1 MTPSSG
7 SAGIRDPGRHLPTV
21 LLVDDDPETQ
31 QLIRLVLRRR
41 CEVLMASSVA
51 EARCQLAAHLGEVRM
66 IFIDLMLAKPDD
78 GLALTRQLRRTV
90 PWRRIPIVAETAHA
104 DYRLAALRAGCD
116 EFLAKPFY
124 AKDLHSIVDRYLE
137 RESRF

>member
-1 MTPSSG
+1 VTPSSG
-7 SAGIRDPGRHLPTV
+7 SAGIRDPGRHLPKV

-51 EARCQLAAHLGEVRM
+51 EARCQLVAHSGEVKM
-66 IFIDLMLAKPDD
+66 IFIDLVLAKPDE

-90 PWRRIPIVAETAHA
+90 PWRKIPIVAETAHA
-104 DYRLAALRAGCD
+104 DYRLALRAGCD

-137 RESRF
+137 RESRL

>member
-1 MTPSSG
+1 
-7 SAGIRDPGRHLPTV
+7 V

-31 QLIRLVLRRR
+31 QLIRLALRRR
-41 CEVLMASSVA
+41 CQVLVASSAA
-51 EARCQLAAHLGEVRM
+51 EACGQLAAHPGEIRM
-66 IFIDLMLAKPDD
+66 ILIDPVLAKPGD

-90 PWRRIPIVAETAHA
+90 PWRKIPIVAETAHGG
-104 DYRLAALRAGCD
+104 DEYRLAALRAGCD

-124 AKDLHSIVDRYLE
+124 RKDLHAIVDRYLE